1 MQNLARPACR
11 SKGGFSQF
19 CLAAHRYATGK
30 IPAIPLRAF
39 DSPASKGALSY
50 LHRLRSCSPNTKGH
64 TMSDTKKPAAK
75 VNLYPI
81 SAAIWR
87 NSTPKGNF
95 YSVTFERSYKD
106 DAGKWQTSST
116 FNASDLLLLAKA
128 ADQAHSEIYKLR
140 ANDSNPEPVE

>member
-1 MQNLARPACR
+1 
-11 SKGGFSQF
+11 
-19 CLAAHRYATGK
+19 
-30 IPAIPLRAF
+30 
-39 DSPASKGALSY
+39 
-50 LHRLRSCSPNTKGH
+50 
-64 TMSDTKKPAAK
+64 MSDTKKPAAK
-75 VNLYPI
+75 LNYFPI
-81 SAAIWR
+81 SAIVWR

-95 YSVTFERSYKD
+95 YSVQFEKSYKD